1 MESNIQGGFKNHKW
15 PDIPPYRFVLM
26 DRITRLDSPESGM
39 VGILI
44 LIVWMVG
51 VENLEIEFFN
61 VQLRKF
67 EI

>member
-44 LIVWMVG
+44 LIV
-51 VENLEIEFFN
+51 
-61 VQLRKF
+61 
-67 EI
+67 